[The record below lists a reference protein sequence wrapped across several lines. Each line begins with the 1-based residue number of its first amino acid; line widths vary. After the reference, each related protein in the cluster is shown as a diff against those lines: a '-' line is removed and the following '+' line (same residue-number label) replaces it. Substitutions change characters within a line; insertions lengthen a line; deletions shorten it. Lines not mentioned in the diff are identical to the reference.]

1 MHQAL
6 HQIAPVRQVR
16 ADHRGLLVAEVHPQ
30 HAMDHAQCA
39 LVPLVLGDEFVELD
53 RRGELHAR
61 LAPQH
66 QDAEQL
72 AQAPGDR
79 PAVGEQQLPGAGLA
93 IRRLPPEHADRN
105 DLRVLYRVVLQR
117 ADQPH
122 QRRWCDQTGT
132 PAEPAGCRIE
142 EEEGGRLHQFA
153 HRHIGHRAWQS
164 GLAALGIEHGEIAQ
178 RGLLQYIEHRLA
190 AIQLEGEGGLVDGLR
205 AHPGV
210 QHTAHQGEDQTA
222 NGGAG
227 HTADSTVEGAEP
239 SKAASVPQARWAGK
253 TCAALSVPDPHRRMA
268 AVRARAKS
276 VNARAVALVPTV
288 EPRWRACRSPNGL
301 RRSSGP

>member
-1 MHQAL
+1 MHA
-6 HQIAPVRQVR
+6 
-16 ADHRGLLVAEVHPQ
+16 Q
-30 HAMDHAQCA
+30 HAVNHAQGA
-39 LVPLVLGDEFVELD
+39 LVTLVQGDQLVELD
-53 RRGELHAR
+53 RRRKLHAG

-66 QDAEQL
+66 QNAEQF

-79 PAVGEQQLPGAGLA
+79 PAVGEQQFPGAGFT
-93 IRRLPPEHADRN
+93 IRRLPPEHADRD
-105 DLRVLYRVVLQR
+105 DLRVLHHVVFQR
-117 ADQPH
+117 TDQAH
-122 QRRWCDQTGT
+122 QRRRSHQTCA
-132 PAEPAGCRIE
+132 PAEPARRRVQKE
-142 EEEGGRLHQFA
+142 ESGRLHMLA
-153 HRHIGHRAWQS
+153 HRHISHRARQP
-164 GLAALGIEHGEIAQ
+164 GLGAFDVKHGEVAQ
-178 RGLLQYIEHRLA
+178 RGLLQHIEHRLA
-190 AIQLEGEGGLVDGLR
+190 AIELEGEGGLVDGFR
-205 AHPGV
+205 THPEIKNAA
-210 QHTAHQGEDQTA
+210 QQGEDQTA

-227 HTADSTVEGAEP
+227 HAATSAWEGTVP